1 MRCFLL
7 RPLLAIFSVT
17 LMSLLLQGCA
27 VAAVGAGV
35 GAWKAG
41 NAQKAQADAACK
53 TAYNDYLEHMQKIDP
68 ENIIPLD
75 QYCGK

>member
-7 RPLLAIFSVT
+7 KPLLAIFIVT

-41 NAQKAQADAACK
+41 NAQKTQADAACK
-53 TAYNDYLEHMQKIDP
+53 NAYNGYLDRMQKNDSK
-68 ENIIPLD
+68 NVIPLD